1 MSGSIRVGIVDDH
14 PAILAALGAAVEA
27 AEDMVLSGTGRTLA
41 DALQLAS
48 GADVL
53 VCDVQLEGHAEGIRL
68 LDAVAAQQRRAAV
81 LLVSGHGHPS
91 VVRAAFE
98 RGAAGYLDKSAEVG
112 SMIDAIRTIAAGG
125 TAFRASDLASVRSS
139 PVRPSRRELQVIE
152 AVVAGRTNAEIGA
165 HLGVSEKT
173 VESHLHRLFDRYG
186 LLSRTELAVLALQE
200 RWVPQ
205 PVGGDG

>member
-1 MSGSIRVGIVDDH
+1 MSGSIRGAIVDDH
-14 PAILAALGAAVEA
+14 PAILAALGAAVDA
-27 AEDMVLSGTGRTLA
+27 AGDMVLSGTGRTLA
-41 DALQLAS
+41 DALRLAS

-53 VCDVQLEGHAEGIRL
+53 VCDVQLAGHAEGLRL
-68 LDAVAAQQRRAAV
+68 LEAAAGQRRRAAV

-125 TAFRASDLASVRSS
+125 TAFRASDLDAVRSS
-139 PVRPSRRELQVIE
+139 PVRPSDRELQVIE
-152 AVVAGRTNAEIGA
+152 AVVTGRTNAEIGA
-165 HLGVSEKT
+165 DLGVSEKT